1 MISNLKK
8 FFSNNTGLLIRID
21 DVTENM
27 SWKIMDKLE
36 LLFDEY
42 KIKPVLGVI
51 PNNQD
56 KALLMFPKKNN
67 FWDKVQEWKKKE
79 WEISMHGFSHIYEN
93 NTKKKDYFGHGGNSE
108 FYGHPYEVQ
117 SLKIK
122 KGLKIF
128 TEKNIK
134 IKSFFAPN
142 HTYDLNTFRALKEA
156 EIFEVIDG
164 YGLMPYVENNI
175 TFIPQLFHKV
185 MILPFGIQT
194 TQIHLNYWTDK
205 DFNNFSHL
213 INKNYKKIISYDEAL
228 DLISNKTFDKLVN
241 SSIKKI
247 LILKRKFF

>member
-1 MISNLKK
+1 MISNLKNY
-8 FFSNNTGLLIRID
+8 FSNNTGLLIRID
-21 DVTENM
+21 DVAENM
-27 SWKIMDKLE
+27 SWKMMDKLE
-36 LLFDEY
+36 LLFDEH
-42 KIKPVLGVI
+42 KIKPILGVI

-56 KALLMFPKKNN
+56 KELLMFPKKDN
-67 FWDKVQEWKKKE
+67 FWEKVQEWKKKK

-194 TQIHLNYWTDK
+194 TQIHVNTWSNS
-205 DFNNFSHL
+205 DFEKFEKFL
-213 INKNYKKIISYDEAL
+213 KKNIKKIITYDEAL
-228 DLISNKTFDKLVN
+228 KKVNNLFFYKIIKT
-241 SSIKKI
+241 ITEKI
-247 LILKRKFF
+247 LRLKRAI